1 MEPGSGELVIVALSG
16 GVDSAVA
23 ALCLLRAG
31 HRVEALH
38 MTNWDDADP
47 ACTARQD
54 LADARAVAAELG
66 ITLHHVNFAPE
77 YRDRVFSGF
86 IDGYRAGATPNPD
99 VDCNRHI
106 KFGVCLAHATRLG
119 ARWLATGHYA
129 RVDHGPP
136 PRLLTAVDTAKDQTY
151 FLHAIEPA
159 ALARA
164 VFPLGGLT
172 KAEVRQLAVE
182 AGLPVHAK
190 RDSTGICFIGK
201 RPFREFLAGF
211 VPEAP
216 GDIVTPEGDVL
227 GRHQGLA
234 YYTLGQRQG
243 SGIGGQ
249 PGREG
254 AWYVADKRAATN
266 ELVVVQGHDHP
277 LLWAGRFGVTGL
289 RWLHEPPAGAALA
302 VRTRHRQVPVP
313 CTVTVGGDGAL
324 QVATRVPVF
333 APTPGQYAVFYA
345 GDECLGGGVIASV
358 ARGEG
363 LPPGAPASVPA
374 SSPA

>member
-1 MEPGSGELVIVALSG
+1 MEPARGELVVVALSG

-23 ALCLLRAG
+23 ALSLLRAG

-54 LADARAVAAELG
+54 LADARAVATELG
-66 ITLHHVNFAPE
+66 LTLHHVNFAAD

-86 IDGYRAGATPNPD
+86 IAGYRSGATPNPD

-106 KFGVCLAHATRLG
+106 KFGACLAHATRLG

-136 PRLLTAVDTAKDQTY
+136 PRLLSAVDTAKDQTY

-172 KAEVRQLAVE
+172 KTEVRQLAVA

-201 RPFREFLAGF
+201 RPFREFLAGY

-216 GDIVTPEGDVL
+216 GDIVTPGGTVL
-227 GRHQGLA
+227 GRHRGLA

-249 PGREG
+249 PGRAG
-254 AWYVADKRAATN
+254 AWYVAAKRAATN

-277 LLWAGRFGVTGL
+277 LLWADRFSVGGL
-289 RWLHEPPAGAALA
+289 RWLREPPAGAALA
-302 VRTRHRQVPVP
+302 VRTRHRQAPVA
-313 CTVTVGGDGAL
+313 CTVAAAAGAL
-324 QVATRVPVF
+324 QVTTRVPVF
-333 APTPGQYAVFYA
+333 APTEGQYAVFYA
-345 GDECLGGGVIASV
+345 GDECLGGGVIARV
-358 ARGEG
+358 ARNDG
-363 LPPGAPASVPA
+363 LPADAPAEVSA

>member
-1 MEPGSGELVIVALSG
+1 MTVAPGELVIVALSG

-23 ALCLLRAG
+23 ALRLLRAG

-54 LADARAVAAELG
+54 LLDARAVADELG
-66 ITLHHVNFAPE
+66 ITLHHANFARE
-77 YRDRVFSGF
+77 YREQVFSDF
-86 IDGYRAGATPNPD
+86 VAGYRAGRTPNPD

-106 KFGVCLAHATRLG
+106 KFGACLAHATRLG

-136 PRLLTAVDTAKDQTY
+136 PRLLTARDTAKDQTY

-164 VFPLGGLT
+164 IFPLGDLT
-172 KAEVRQLAVE
+172 KAEVRRLAAD

-201 RPFREFLAGF
+201 RSFRDFLAGF
-211 VPEAP
+211 VPEQP
-216 GDIVTPEGDVL
+216 GPIVTTDGAVL
-227 GRHQGLA
+227 GQHRGLA

-243 SGIGGQ
+243 FGVGGQ
-249 PGREG
+249 PDGEG
-254 AWYVADKRAATN
+254 AWYVADKRAGPN

-277 LLWAGRFGVTGL
+277 SLWATGFSVGAT
-289 RWLHEPPAGAALA
+289 RWLHDDLAGGGPPAGALA
-302 VRTRHRQVPVP
+302 VRTRHRQPPVP
-313 CTVTVGGDGAL
+313 CGLAEGPDGTL
-324 QVATRVPVF
+324 QVTTRVPVF
-333 APTPGQYAVFYA
+333 APTPGQYAVFYR
-345 GDECLGGGVIASV
+345 GDECLGGGVIAAV
-358 ARGEG
+358 QREA
-363 LPPGAPASVPA
+363 APVPL
-374 SSPA
+374 